1 MTMEERILAL
11 AAGIVG
17 GEPSALLR
25 SLCAAAEAAW
35 RGRLRPGVEV
45 EACGEAFCCGA
56 AFTAA
61 ADCLLAQS
69 GGEIA
74 AFTAGAVSVRTRE
87 GGSEALAA
95 ALRLTAERLMAPY
108 AQTEDFHFQGV
119 MG

>member
-45 EACGEAFCCGA
+45 ETCGEAFCCGA

-61 ADCLLAQS
+61 A
-69 GGEIA
+69 A
-74 AFTAGAVSVRTRE
+74 ASTSSTKRAKWGMQPS
-87 GGSEALAA
+87 
-95 ALRLTAERLMAPY
+95 
-108 AQTEDFHFQGV
+108 V
-119 MG
+119 MGTGTGDWISSSVTPPKRISASSFSPSGVWTLPRSAT